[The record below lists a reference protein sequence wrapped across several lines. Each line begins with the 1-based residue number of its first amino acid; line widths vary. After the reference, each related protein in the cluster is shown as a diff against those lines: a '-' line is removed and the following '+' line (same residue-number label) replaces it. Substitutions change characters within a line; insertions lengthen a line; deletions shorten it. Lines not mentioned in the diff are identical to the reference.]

1 MQHRHQLSPEEKTL
15 VCNVYDYF
23 VAEAKEGRSG
33 GRNSCQRTKEATRFG
48 KNTIFRVLRARN
60 INPDTDFVESTAP
73 SARGRK
79 KLYNESDLNVIV
91 RTCEVSSAT
100 ISQRLLAMWHSKPRI
115 YKDACLTETPV
126 TTPSNPRS
134 SSTKAVA
141 MSTMSQEPH

>member
-91 RTCEVSSAT
+91 RENHIDFEPSWFIPQLLELVKAHKSKLNYVSHRIANE
-100 ISQRLLAMWHSKPRI
+100 QGHYLL
-115 YKDACLTETPV
+115 DTP
-126 TTPSNPRS
+126 PYRPEL
-134 SSTKAVA
+134 
-141 MSTMSQEPH
+141 QHI